1 MERGGV
7 KLLPF
12 FMPMLFVKKEIQVEL
27 EFPMVVY
34 PKVQADWDGKDYSKL
49 STIRLE
55 SAEDYKALKIDFVLN
70 FREVTKIVK
79 AKRKAT
85 IKNQPKL
92 EV

>member
-12 FMPMLFVKKEIQVEL
+12 FMPMLFVKREIQVEL

-49 STIRLE
+49 NTIRLE
-55 SAEDYKALKIDFVLN
+55 TAEEYKALKIDFVLN
-70 FREVTKIVK
+70 FREVTNIVK
-79 AKRKAT
+79 PKRTVA
-85 IKNQPKL
+85 IKKQTKL